1 MRMEISIKYFGLL
14 VELTGCSEEK
24 INIEHGDIS
33 KFLNILYNK
42 YPKLQDVD
50 FKVAQNKIIVKED
63 IALDGEE
70 IALLPPY
77 SGG

>member
-33 KFLNILYNK
+33 NFLNFIVN
-42 YPKLQDVD
+42 
-50 FKVAQNKIIVKED
+50 IIR
-63 IALDGEE
+63 
-70 IALLPPY
+70 
-77 SGG
+77 